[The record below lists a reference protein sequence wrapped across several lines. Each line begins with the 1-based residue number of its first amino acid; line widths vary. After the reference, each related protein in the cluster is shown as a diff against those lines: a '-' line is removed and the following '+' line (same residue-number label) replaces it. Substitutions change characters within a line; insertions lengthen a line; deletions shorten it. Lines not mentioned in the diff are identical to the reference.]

1 MFYAPVLYD
10 WANSGFV
17 DVFLRMVGVVLV
29 LWELVLF
36 KGMGV
41 EFKGE
46 IMYHH
51 SRGVKLQ

>member
-1 MFYAPVLYD
+1 MLYD

-41 EFKGE
+41 EFKGK

>member
-41 EFKGE
+41 ELKGK